1 MRLKQHHEL
10 SLSSEQ
16 ETGKLEPKR
25 KPEDFG
31 PGDGPK

>member
-1 MRLKQHHEL
+1 MYDNMKENG
-10 SLSSEQ
+10 
-16 ETGKLEPKR
+16 TLEPKR